1 MTKLNTQ
8 QSSSDKGIFNFRN
21 GALAVGLAL
30 TMMLSSCGKKTEQ
43 KLNDHD
49 TKFNQTEQIDSLQTV
64 TITEHTEIL
73 EWIVKKLA
81 EHGVK
86 IENLDTLSKTQ
97 TEAITK
103 LYEQDAE
110 FKKQMDELNKVI
122 GKCCDVDVNA
132 KGDTTIAPVTKKPVK
147 KVAKTPTIEDENT
160 PSDTTKTVKPGQRKP
175 SKDDD
180 DGSGWFEL

>member
-122 GKCCDVDVNA
+122 GKCCDA
-132 KGDTTIAPVTKKPVK
+132 TAETAPVAKKPTK
-147 KVAKTPTIEDENT
+147 KVAKEPTIEDENA
-160 PSDTTKTVKPGQRKP
+160 PSDTTKTGKEGPRKP

-180 DGSGWFEL
+180 DGTGWVEIE